1 MPGDLEDHEGDR
13 EPDQRVGDLEADRDD
28 DRAGDDAEA
37 DESVGAGVVAVG
49 DERGAVQAAAPG
61 ALSREFGSGVRQRS
75 AMHPRAVISGLAAVD
90 SVCEDWDPCSARLA
104 RIEED

>member
-1 MPGDLEDHEGDR
+1 MPGDPEDHEGDR

-37 DESVGAGVVAVG
+37 DGSVGAGVVAVG

-61 ALSREFGSGVRQRS
+61 ALSREFGSGVGARS
-75 AMHPRAVISGLAAVD
+75 RMFPESRNSTAGGRAPAGSRSPVRRGAVRAA
-90 SVCEDWDPCSARLA
+90 
-104 RIEED
+104 